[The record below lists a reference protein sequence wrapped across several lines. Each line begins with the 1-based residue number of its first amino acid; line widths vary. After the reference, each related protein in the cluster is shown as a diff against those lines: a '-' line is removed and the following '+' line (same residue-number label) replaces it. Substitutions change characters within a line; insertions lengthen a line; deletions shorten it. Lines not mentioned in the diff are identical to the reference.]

1 MHIFIYRIKCSVRDT
16 TLLFWTLAYPIIMA
30 SLFGLAF
37 SNIHSA
43 TSFESVSIGIVDTPA
58 YQQDTMFSS
67 LMNSVSEG
75 QDGKKLFSVTMYD
88 DKEDAKEAL
97 LDGKVSG
104 YVIEDTS
111 LELFISGK
119 GINQTITKEFLDQY
133 VQTMSAVNQIISDNP
148 SAAQN
153 IEGILSKDIT
163 YVEEAKSDTNEPNDM
178 LIYYYALIAMACL
191 YGAFLGLREV
201 NFVQANQSPQ
211 GARQH
216 VAPVH
221 KLKVFASSLC
231 AVTLIQF
238 LSILILL
245 VYLALVPK
253 VDFGNQLGYMIL
265 AAFAGCLMGVSF
277 GALIGAMSK
286 KKEGVKVAILIS
298 ASMAMSFLA
307 GLMQSS
313 VKYWAI
319 KKLPILAYINPAN
332 LISDAYYSLYYY
344 NTYERYFLNVG
355 LLFAFAFL
363 FYLIVYFIMRRQQYA
378 SI

>member
-1 MHIFIYRIKCSVRDT
+1 
-16 TLLFWTLAYPIIMA
+16 MA

-43 TSFESVSIGIVDTPA
+43 ISFESVHIGIVDTPQ

-67 LMNSVSEG
+67 LMKSVTEG
-75 QDGKKLFSVTMYD
+75 EDGKPLFLVTMYD
-88 DKEDAKEAL
+88 AKEDAKAAL

-104 YVIEDTS
+104 YVVEDTS
-111 LELFISGK
+111 LQLYVSGK

-133 VQTMSAVNQIISDNP
+133 IQTMSAVNHIVADNP
-148 SAAQN
+148 ASSQN
-153 IEGILSKDIT
+153 ISGILSEKIN
-163 YVEEAKSDTNEPNDM
+163 YVQEEKTDTNAPNDM
-178 LIYYYALIAMACL
+178 LIYYYALIAMSCL

-245 VYLALVPK
+245 VYLAFVPK

-265 AAFAGCLMGVSF
+265 AAFAGCMMGVSF
-277 GALIGAMSK
+277 GALIGAVSK
-286 KKEGVKVAILIS
+286 KKEGVKIAILIT
-298 ASMAMSFLA
+298 ASMTMSFLA

-313 VKYWAI
+313 VKYWAV

-344 NTYERYFLNVG
+344 NTHERYFLNVG